1 MMWLKINWL
10 KATTVQQQQ
19 TDVVRH
25 KQLSFCSLKAGTFQF
40 FRQINDGD
48 GGKKIIWRSQLMAHG
63 S

>member
-48 GGKKIIWRSQLMAHG
+48 GGKKSSGGH